1 MKNNIFGVDI
11 DPLAVEVSKFSLL
24 LKALENSSLEE
35 AEAFHQ
41 RTNQRILPNL
51 DENIK
56 NGNSLV
62 NMAYARFDRSV
73 YQNVSLMNKL
83 KMFDWNAEFGNR
95 KFDAI
100 IGNPPYIRVQN
111 MVHYSREEYDFYKSN
126 HSPYVTA
133 QTDTLD
139 KYYLF
144 IEKGLPLIQW
154 INENLGVEWSLAHC
168 LSNGIGIH
176 DGSMPKH
183 ITVSTIKYLKLTIRN
198 WTASIPL

>member
-1 MKNNIFGVDI
+1 MWRITWICCGSGNFLLSAFEYIVNYHIEYYRNHDRENAERRGDIYQLAGSTNYILSYERKRSILKNNIFGVDI

-111 MVHYSREEYDFYKSN
+111 MMRTQV
-126 HSPYVTA
+126 
-133 QTDTLD
+133 Q
-139 KYYLF
+139 
-144 IEKGLPLIQW
+144 
-154 INENLGVEWSLAHC
+154 
-168 LSNGIGIH
+168 
-176 DGSMPKH
+176 
-183 ITVSTIKYLKLTIRN
+183 
-198 WTASIPL
+198 